1 MMTSISNLK
10 IIQLFHTTFTNQFE
24 CSSNEF
30 EYGLKEFEY
39 ECVQRPFAT
48 SGLNLVVR
56 FSVKTRQN
64 HIWTFIAFLN
74 HTPSLLNHALF
85 FLSFKVILTTWFD
98 IGFSTNQ

>member
-1 MMTSISNLK
+1 MMTSNTNLK
-10 IIQLFHTTFTNQFE
+10 IIQLFYTTFTNQFE

-64 HIWTFIAFLN
+64 HI
-74 HTPSLLNHALF
+74 
-85 FLSFKVILTTWFD
+85 
-98 IGFSTNQ
+98 